1 MVRPGGA
8 SSEATSYDGAMTLAA
23 CLPDHLRGATTSIT
37 PLAGGLSGAGVYR
50 VEAPAGRYVLKLAG
64 DAAPVA
70 AWRQTLAIQRLAGDA
85 GVAPRVIH
93 ADEARRAVVSEL
105 VVNRGLAPRLFNPQ
119 TRDATLR
126 QLGQTIRRVHALPLP
141 DGASPRDPV
150 EVIASL
156 RAQRAGFTIPAF
168 VAAAIDEVLAASPPA
183 PRRPLVTSH
192 NDLNPS
198 NLAFDGERV
207 LLLDWDAAGPND
219 PFYDLAAVAVFLRL
233 DAAAAAALLAAYD
246 DAPPAALPAGFV
258 HARRLVAVV
267 CASLFLQLARQ
278 AGHPGGDAPADR
290 APTLP
295 DVYGLI
301 GIGALAPGSADGAWA
316 FAQALI
322 RAITDPAAPP
332 G

>member
-1 MVRPGGA
+1 MSRADG
-8 SSEATSYDGAMTLAA
+8 YDAAMTLTA
-23 CLPDHLRGATTSIT
+23 CLPEHLRGATTSIT

-50 VEAPAGRYVLKLAG
+50 VEAPAGTYVLKVAG

-70 AWRQTLAIQRLAGDA
+70 AWRQTLAIQRCAGDA
-85 GVAPRVIH
+85 GVAPRVVH
-93 ADEARRAVVSEL
+93 HDEARRAVVSEL

-119 TRDATLR
+119 TRDATIRL
-126 QLGQTIRRVHALPLP
+126 LGQTIRRVHALPVP
-141 DGASPRDPV
+141 DGAAPRDPR

-168 VAAAIDEVLAASPPA
+168 VDAAIDDVLAAPPP
-183 PRRPLVTSH
+183 PRAGPLVTSH

-207 LLLDWDAAGPND
+207 RLLDWDAAGPND
-219 PFYDLAAVAVFLRL
+219 PFYDLAAVATFFRL
-233 DAAAAAALLAAYD
+233 DDATAAALIAAYD

-258 HARRLVAVV
+258 DARRLVAAV
-267 CASLFLQLARQ
+267 CASLFLHLARQ
-278 AGHPGGDAPADR
+278 AGHPGGDAPADA

-301 GIGALAPGSADGAWA
+301 GIGALSPGSADGAWA
-316 FAQALI
+316 FAQALV
-322 RAITDPAAPP
+322 RTITDRAP
-332 G
+332 GAR

>member
-1 MVRPGGA
+1 MSSAA
-8 SSEATSYDGAMTLAA
+8 SGYDAAMTLAA

-50 VEAPAGRYVLKLAG
+50 VEAPAGTYVLKVAG
-64 DAAPVA
+64 DAAPLA
-70 AWRQTLAIQRLAGDA
+70 AWRQTLAIQRRAGDA

-93 ADEARRAVVSEL
+93 ADEARRAVVAEH

-119 TRDATLR
+119 TRAATLR

-156 RAQRAGFTIPAF
+156 RAQRAGFAIPAF
-168 VAAAIDEVLAASPPA
+168 VAAAIDDVLARPA
-183 PRRPLVTSH
+183 PPRARPLVTSH

-207 LLLDWDAAGPND
+207 RLLDWDAAGPND

-233 DAAAAAALLAAYD
+233 DAAAAAALIAAYD
-246 DAPPAALPAGFV
+246 DAPPAALPADFV
-258 HARRLVAVV
+258 HARRLVAAV
-267 CASLFLQLARQ
+267 CASLFLDLARQ
-278 AGHPGGDAPADR
+278 AGHPGGDVPIDR
-290 APTLP
+290 APTLQE
-295 DVYGLI
+295 VHGLI
-301 GIGALAPGSADGAWA
+301 GAGVLAPGSADGAWA
-316 FAQALI
+316 FAQALV
-322 RAITDPAAPP
+322 RTITDHR
-332 G
+332 